1 MTYRRLDPLEKIIFC
16 CSSIKAA
23 NNKGADQTV
32 QMHGLIYA
40 FIVRIWHK
48 LVFLWRG
55 LIIVS
60 IYAKKILIN
69 K

>member
-1 MTYRRLDPLEKIIFC
+1 MYYA
-16 CSSIKAA
+16 IKAA